1 MSNNSCPNYNLPIYK
16 KISDVY
22 GSVAGKEIIDR
33 IHDNPDFEKWY
44 GRHSSAIP
52 NFSNHKII
60 NDKSQYLDFR
70 NLIVDSKDSYDLHID
85 NNINKYLAGTIT
97 KEELTSIYNQSDISG
112 LSKRVQK
119 LVNNNKGANI
129 DVLVDNDYNRILQE
143 DDANLTIDEIKVKN
157 GLKSKEDYYK
167 YTSDTNIVLS
177 KLISKYNDDKI
188 PYLYNYLE
196 VDLQE
201 FERIV
206 NEVNNKCE

>member
-1 MSNNSCPNYNLPIYK
+1 MNSCPNYNLPIYK

>member
-1 MSNNSCPNYNLPIYK
+1 MNSCPNYNLPIYK

-143 DDANLTIDEIKVKN
+143 DDTNLTIDEIKVKN

-206 NEVNNKCE
+206 NEVNNKCK

>member
-1 MSNNSCPNYNLPIYK
+1 MNSCPNYNLPIYK
-16 KISDVY
+16 KILSVY
-22 GSVAGKEIIDR
+22 GNRAGKEVIDT

-44 GRHSSAIP
+44 GRHSAAIP

-97 KEELTSIYNQSDISG
+97 KEELASIYNQSDISG

-143 DDANLTIDEIKVKN
+143 DDTNLTIDEIKVKN

-206 NEVNNKCE
+206 NEVNNKCK

>member
-1 MSNNSCPNYNLPIYK
+1 MNSCPNYNLPIYK
-16 KISDVY
+16 KILSVY
-22 GSVAGKEIIDR
+22 GNRAGKEVIDT

-44 GRHSSAIP
+44 GRHSAAIP

-60 NDKSQYLDFR
+60 NDESQYLDFR

-177 KLISKYNDDKI
+177 KLINKYNDDKI

-206 NEVNNKCE
+206 NEVNNKCK

>member
-1 MSNNSCPNYNLPIYK
+1 MNSCPNYNLPIYK

-85 NNINKYLAGTIT
+85 NYINKYLAGTIT
-97 KEELTSIYNQSDISG
+97 KEELASIYNQSDISG

-177 KLISKYNDDKI
+177 KLINKYNDDKI

-206 NEVNNKCE
+206 NEVNNKCK

>member
-1 MSNNSCPNYNLPIYK
+1 MSSNSCPNYNLPIYK

-22 GSVAGKEIIDR
+22 GSVAGKEIVDR
-33 IHDNPDFEKWY
+33 IHDNTDFEKWY

-97 KEELTSIYNQSDISG
+97 KEELTSIYNQSDING

-167 YTSDTNIVLS
+167 YTSDINIVLS

-206 NEVNNKCE
+206 NEVNNKCK

>member
-1 MSNNSCPNYNLPIYK
+1 MSSNSCPNYNLPIYK

-22 GSVAGKEIIDR
+22 GSVAGKEIVDR
-33 IHDNPDFEKWY
+33 IHDNTDFEKWY
-44 GRHSSAIP
+44 GRHSSTIP
-52 NFSNHKII
+52 NFSKHKLF
-60 NDKSQYLDFR
+60 NDKGQYLDFR

-143 DDANLTIDEIKVKN
+143 DDTNLTIDEIKVKN

-167 YTSDTNIVLS
+167 YTSDINIVLS

-206 NEVNNKCE
+206 NEVNNKCK

>member
-1 MSNNSCPNYNLPIYK
+1 MNSCPNYNLPIYK

-177 KLISKYNDDKI
+177 KLINKYNDDKI

-206 NEVNNKCE
+206 NEVNNKCK